1 MFVDI
6 SFSST
11 EWSDDDHNVG
21 GAGEF
26 VDVGS
31 ETFVP
36 DDHALELV
44 VSFNANQFELL
55 NDVRNLL
62 KAMDVLVS
70 LVIVV
75 SNHKESAAIEKEAS
89 SAPQVEQNC
98 FKDSSNCLML
108 GSRMLTI

>member
-1 MFVDI
+1 MVA
-6 SFSST
+6 
-11 EWSDDDHNVG
+11 DDDHNVG

-26 VDVGS
+26 IDVGS
-31 ETFVP
+31 EAFVP

-44 VSFNANQFELL
+44 VSFNATQFELL

-75 SNHKESAAIEKEAS
+75 SNHKESAALEKNGL
-89 SAPQVEQNC
+89 V
-98 FKDSSNCLML
+98 
-108 GSRMLTI
+108 GSTSRAKLF